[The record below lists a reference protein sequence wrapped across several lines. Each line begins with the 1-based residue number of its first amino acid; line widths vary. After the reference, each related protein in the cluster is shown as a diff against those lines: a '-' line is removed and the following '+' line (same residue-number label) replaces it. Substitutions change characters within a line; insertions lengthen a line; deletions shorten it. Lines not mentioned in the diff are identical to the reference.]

1 MGNLSE
7 IHDMENTA
15 LVERWEGS
23 YGRSWVYRGFL
34 GGCRSVRFS
43 SPCLAS
49 LTDPTLSLITTD
61 LQALSYILSHAYE
74 YPKPDFIKDTMASM
88 GAGYEGLI
96 TVDGDVHKRQRKI
109 LVRVLFLWVGEAQLC
124 FW

>member
-109 LVRVLFLWVGEAQLC
+109 LVRLFFFFG
-124 FW
+124 